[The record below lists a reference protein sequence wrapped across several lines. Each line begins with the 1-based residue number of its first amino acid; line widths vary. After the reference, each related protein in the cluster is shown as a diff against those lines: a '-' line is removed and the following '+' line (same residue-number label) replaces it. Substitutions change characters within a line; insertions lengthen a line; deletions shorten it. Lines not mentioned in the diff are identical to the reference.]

1 MRGTGGPGHTGHMKL
16 PRVECPNCRRGIA
29 AGPVAGHLSKG
40 RVWRHDPPQHREPGH
55 PLVSCD
61 GSLLVVDL
69 PYGQTALDIPGVDEA
84 EADAAPADAP
94 AAEPVLF

>member
-1 MRGTGGPGHTGHMKL
+1 MKL

-40 RVWRHDPPQHREPGH
+40 RVWRHDPPQHREPGN

-61 GSLLVVDL
+61 GSLTIVDL
-69 PYGQTALDIPGVDEA
+69 PYGQMEFP
-84 EADAAPADAP
+84 ADDAPADPAAPASAP
-94 AAEPVLF
+94 GVEEPALF

>member
-1 MRGTGGPGHTGHMKL
+1 MKL

-40 RVWRHDPPQHREPGH
+40 RVWRHDPPNQHRAPGD

-61 GSLLVVDL
+61 GSLGIVDL
-69 PYGQTALDIPGVDEA
+69 PYGQTALTIPGLDDA
-84 EADAAPADAP
+84 EAGAEDAQAPV
-94 AAEPVLF
+94 AEPALF